1 MMPAL
6 THIQYTQLTPTTW
19 CATAQVN
26 DTLSLSCKELG
37 RQSSWLLTSPTSFL
51 SFYDC
56 SKLNWQHYVA
66 PAALSTRDMTHHQ
79 RQLQRKGVRLLLQQL
94 LDQLKINDA
103 LDESTFPY
111 RLINNNHYVCFSHT
125 GSKNKNDGINRS
137 GRATHQPLNSKV
149 AVIMSCDCPVGIDIE
164 NNNVAWQVAQR
175 FYSANEIDAIQ
186 ALPMTQR
193 DAITKLLWQI
203 KESFIKIHQYTLAQ
217 GLGKDYA
224 YLIAGLL
231 NAIKETSHLI
241 IIADIQSHYHI
252 AVLPTQQTIV
262 IF

>member
-1 MMPAL
+1 MIPLL
-6 THIQYTQLTPTTW
+6 THTQYTQLAPTTW

-26 DTLSLSCKELG
+26 DALSPSFEELW
-37 RQSSWLLTSPTSFL
+37 RQSSWLLTSPISFL
-51 SFYDC
+51 GFYDFG
-56 SKLNWQHYVA
+56 KLNWWHYVS
-66 PAALSTRDMTHHQ
+66 PTALSVHDTTHHQ

-94 LDQLKINDA
+94 LDQLEINDA
-103 LDESTFPY
+103 LDESAFPY
-111 RLINNNHYVCFSHT
+111 RLMDNNHYVCFSHT
-125 GSKNKNDGINRS
+125 GSKNKNDLNNHS
-137 GRATHQPLNSKV
+137 DQATHQPINNKV
-149 AVIMSCDCPVGIDIE
+149 AVIISRDRPVGIDIE

-186 ALPMTQR
+186 ALPMIQR

-217 GLGKDYA
+217 GLGKDYD

-231 NAIKETSHLI
+231 NAIKEPSPLMVI
-241 IIADIQSHYHI
+241 PDIQSHYHI
-252 AVLPTQQTIV
+252 AVLPAQQTIV